1 MPIRLFLGALGLAC
15 TAVVMPAEDPTED
28 PFAGLET
35 APVPVRPSTTWFEAT
50 LKREIFLQGASSR
63 VEDDVASRLSI
74 GGEGYFRF
82 SSPTRTIAA
91 LDVQVRLVR
100 RDDYIPVINDLE
112 GAGNAGWSIELHNCY
127 LDLYNVL
134 NPFLSE
140 DARSATVGAVNVRIG
155 RFYLPFGLNLQTDT
169 HGTILQLSNE
179 QDFGFERDWY
189 AGLWGALG
197 PDLTYDVDYLVGSG
211 HDLEFAGQR
220 GLVSGR
226 VSLGNRPR
234 RERGIEG
241 GISVLAGDRLLEE
254 DMAMMSGTSGKEEI
268 VETTR
273 IGADARYSHIVPGG
287 TGAVTIEYA
296 EGEDDHD
303 RVRMQLYQL
312 DWLNRL
318 RQLGIATQYRRYTNE
333 GSGAAASI
341 FVEATWYFRN
351 EVGGSHLHWIKLNVE
366 QQTEAMD
373 AHDDT
378 RATLQY
384 YRYW

>member
-1 MPIRLFLGALGLAC
+1 MATRAFLGAVGLAC
-15 TAVVMPAEDPTED
+15 TAAIMPAEVPTED

-35 APVPVRPSTTWFEAT
+35 TPVSVRPQTTWFEAT

-63 VEDDVASRLSI
+63 VEDDVGSRLSI

-82 SSPTRTIAA
+82 SSSTRTIAA

-100 RDDYIPVINDLE
+100 RDDYIPVINDLD
-112 GAGNAGWSIELHNCY
+112 GAGHACCSVELHNCY

-134 NPFLSE
+134 NPIFSD
-140 DARSATVGAVNVRIG
+140 DARSAAVGAINARIG

-189 AGLWGALG
+189 AGLWGALS
-197 PDLTYDVDYLVGSG
+197 PDLNYDVDYLVGSG

-220 GLVSGR
+220 GLIGGR

-234 RERGIEG
+234 LEHGIEG
-241 GISVLAGDRLLEE
+241 GISVLAGDRLLDE
-254 DMAMMSGTSGKEEI
+254 DMAIMPGRSGKDE
-268 VETTR
+268 VVQTTR

-296 EGEDDHD
+296 EGEDDND

-312 DWLNRL
+312 DWLTRM

-333 GSGAAASI
+333 GFGTAASI
-341 FVEATWYFRN
+341 FAEATWYFRN
-351 EVGGSHLHWIKLNVE
+351 EVGGAHLHWIKLNVE
-366 QQTEAMD
+366 QQTEAID